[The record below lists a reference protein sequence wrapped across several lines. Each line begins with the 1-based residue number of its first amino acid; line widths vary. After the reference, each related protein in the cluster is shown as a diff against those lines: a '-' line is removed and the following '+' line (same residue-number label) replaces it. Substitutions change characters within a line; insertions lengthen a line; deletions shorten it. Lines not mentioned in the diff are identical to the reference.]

1 MSEISLTRL
10 VYLVNELKLRIEEYN
25 EKLAKNEML
34 VRYVL
39 VDPFLRALGWNL
51 ENPEEVEPE
60 YVVES
65 GRADYAVKH
74 GGRIVAFIE
83 VKPLGGISEEVIKE
97 KLKYAFDSGVEF
109 TVITDGDTWLVYET
123 FKKAEWRDRKISEW
137 SITREEPAVVALKA
151 LILANTSAFGRQ
163 PEMPVLERRV
173 TTTAETAMVEQV
185 RVFKVK
191 GPVDGRKAE
200 YLVLKILASAER
212 PYGRREIIEKAREH
226 VELTEKDSARTKSGE
241 QRWITQIRW
250 AITRLKMKGKVRA
263 LGRNAYAISEEGKSY
278 LKTLEEQIKATA

>member
-10 VYLVNELKLRIEEYN
+10 VYLVNELKLRIEKYN

-34 VRYVL
+34 VRYML

-83 VKPLGGISEEVIKE
+83 AKPLGGISEEVIKE

-163 PEMPVLERRV
+163 PEMPVLGRRV

-200 YLVLKILASAER
+200 YLVLKILASAEK

-226 VELTEKDSARTKSGE
+226 VELTEKDTARTKSGE

-250 AITRLKMKGKVRA
+250 AITRLKKKGKVRA
-263 LGRNAYAISEEGKSY
+263 LGRNAYTISEEGKSY

>member
-10 VYLVNELKLRIEEYN
+10 VYLINELKLRIEKYN

-34 VRYVL
+34 VRYML

-65 GRADYAVKH
+65 GRADYAIKH

-83 VKPLGGISEEVIKE
+83 AKPLSGISKKVIKE

-123 FKKAEWRDRKISEW
+123 FKKAEWRDKKLSEW

-163 PEMPVLERRV
+163 PEKPVLERRV
-173 TTTAETAMVEQV
+173 TTTAETAIAEQV

-191 GPVDGRKAE
+191 GPVDWRKAE
-200 YLVLKILASAER
+200 YLVLKILASAEK

-263 LGRNAYAISEEGKSY
+263 LGRNAYAISEEGKSF

>member
-1 MSEISLTRL
+1 LSEISLTRL

-163 PEMPVLERRV
+163 PEMPVLERKV
-173 TTTAETAMVEQV
+173 TTTAETATVKQV

-250 AITRLKMKGKVRA
+250 AITRLKKKGKIRA

>member
-173 TTTAETAMVEQV
+173 TTTAETATVKQV

-200 YLVLKILASAER
+200 YLVLKILASAEK

-250 AITRLKMKGKVRA
+250 AITRLKKEGKVRA

>member
-200 YLVLKILASAER
+200 YLVLKILASAEK

-250 AITRLKMKGKVRA
+250 AITRLKKEGKVRA